1 MNHAELAGG
10 IIAASS
16 DELTLTPPTAKGGK
30 KIKAKDLKKT
40 IDRYGLQVAA
50 DYFNAAIA
58 NIQQA
63 KLIVDKVSRRIDYT
77 LKDVD

>member
-10 IIAASS
+10 FIASS
-16 DELTLTPPTAKGGK
+16 EDTLEVTPPTAKGGK

-40 IDRYGLQVAA
+40 IDKYGLQVAA
-50 DYFNAAIA
+50 DYFNQAIT

-63 KLIVDKVSRRIDYT
+63 KLIVDKVLRRIDYT